1 MPLNYQKGTKDYSKD
16 SIYWTYKLA
25 GILVDAHYAKFA
37 KDLEQTQKHINSL
50 MVKNI
55 VTTDQAVAAETDAV
69 QRTMLMTKGS
79 AKAAQLAQH
88 EMERLTAK
96 LITDSANLSP
106 LNFTTDSNL

>member
-1 MPLNYQKGTKDYSKD
+1 
-16 SIYWTYKLA
+16 
-25 GILVDAHYAKFA
+25 
-37 KDLEQTQKHINSL
+37 
-50 MVKNI
+50 MVQNI